1 MSISTTRVWTLSPSN
16 KLPIVPQGRPKPLWA
31 PPSSMMECWWPVMY
45 VWVVTAMSS
54 QVYQPHHVQKTTF
67 HSTSH
72 PPTQRSF
79 ISSSGMFLEPEGMMW
94 VSQTEHALVSKIF
107 LLLTVDRATLT
118 KTESSSNLRHK
129 DKSTEGSL
137 TPVDTLSKATV

>member
-1 MSISTTRVWTLSPSN
+1 M
-16 KLPIVPQGRPKPLWA
+16 
-31 PPSSMMECWWPVMY
+31 C
-45 VWVVTAMSS
+45 
-54 QVYQPHHVQKTTF
+54 
-67 HSTSH
+67 
-72 PPTQRSF
+72 
-79 ISSSGMFLEPEGMMW
+79 

-118 KTESSSNLRHK
+118 KTESSNNLRHK